1 MYKRQDGD
9 RRSELERLSIQ
20 TTVIHGTADRLV
32 PPRGGK
38 ETAKAI
44 KDSRL
49 VEIEGMGHS
58 MPEETWVEILQVLDE
73 LVERSEN

>member
-1 MYKRQDGD
+1 MADGD
-9 RRSELERLSIQ
+9 RRPELETLSIP

-58 MPEETWVEILQVLDE
+58 MPEETWTEIFQVFDE
-73 LVERSEN
+73 LVDKSKP